1 MTLQATRL
9 ACIRGERQL
18 FDGIDI
24 EIGPGEALWV
34 QGRNGSGK
42 TSLLRLLC
50 GLAEPAHG
58 EVRWRGRNIRRLRE
72 DFHRELLYI
81 GHASGIK
88 DDLTPCEN
96 LLIGARLSGRRSRR
110 EHAECALERMGLAR
124 VAHVS
129 ARRLSQGQRRRVAL
143 AALHLEPAP
152 RLLVLD
158 EPFTALDAAATSQLG
173 ATLEQHSADGSV
185 VVYTTHQP
193 LALRARRLHQL
204 ALGRSC

>member
-9 ACIRGERQL
+9 ACVRGARQL
-18 FDGIDI
+18 FNGVDI

-42 TSLLRLLC
+42 TSLLRVLC

-58 EVRWRGRNIRRLRE
+58 EVRWHGRSIRRLRE

-96 LLIGARLSGRRSRR
+96 LLIGARLS
-110 EHAECALERMGLAR
+110 
-124 VAHVS
+124 
-129 ARRLSQGQRRRVAL
+129 
-143 AALHLEPAP
+143 
-152 RLLVLD
+152 
-158 EPFTALDAAATSQLG
+158 
-173 ATLEQHSADGSV
+173 
-185 VVYTTHQP
+185 
-193 LALRARRLHQL
+193 
-204 ALGRSC
+204 